1 MNEQMHESINSLPL
15 DLLYSAQ
22 FLFSESISP
31 GRTVGRGEQ
40 IPAEGLRRGQQA
52 LVRVFDPAAVGVRW
66 AAGRTRAPPELKDAA
81 TEPRLRD
88 GEKETDLRD
97 T

>member
-31 GRTVGRGEQ
+31 GRRTVGRGEQ
-40 IPAEGLRRGQQA
+40 IPAKGLRRGQQA
-52 LVRVFDPAAVGVRW
+52 LVCVFDPTVVGVWW
-66 AAGRTRAPPELKDAA
+66 AVVRTRALPELKDAVMG
-81 TEPRLRD
+81 LD
-88 GEKETDLRD
+88 
-97 T
+97 